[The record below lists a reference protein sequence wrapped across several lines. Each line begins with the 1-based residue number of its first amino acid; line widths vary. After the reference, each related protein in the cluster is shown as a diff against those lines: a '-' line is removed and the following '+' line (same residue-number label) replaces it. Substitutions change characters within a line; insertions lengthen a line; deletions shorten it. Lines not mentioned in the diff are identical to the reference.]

1 MLGVG
6 LAYNFEASRPQKR
19 LMRVSALWKTH
30 RQKVS
35 GRTNK
40 NGALGTYFCHLP
52 CEVSPAAAAHC
63 SRPSCN
69 EFIVF
74 KKKAKKKRRK
84 VLQVTIP
91 PSVSVSS
98 YLNDAIPSLYVHL
111 RSFKNAIAKF
121 CGVYNVPRYC
131 YYSSPEV
138 TFRQNDFRV

>member
-1 MLGVG
+1 MAKALHRTWKQVG
-6 LAYNFEASRPQKR
+6 HKKTDASLSTVKNSQAK
-19 LMRVSALWKTH
+19 S
-30 RQKVS
+30 S

-52 CEVSPAAAAHC
+52 REVYPTAAAHC
-63 SRPSCN
+63 SCPSCN

-98 YLNDAIPSLYVHL
+98 YFNDAIPSLYVHL
-111 RSFKNAIAKF
+111 RSFKNEVTKF